1 MRKKGIIKRLE
12 YLEKRLDT
20 RYLIRMIMDYL
31 GITIRDRDKYK
42 IIKKDKKDE

>member
-1 MRKKGIIKRLE
+1 
-12 YLEKRLDT
+12 
-20 RYLIRMIMDYL
+20 MIMDYL